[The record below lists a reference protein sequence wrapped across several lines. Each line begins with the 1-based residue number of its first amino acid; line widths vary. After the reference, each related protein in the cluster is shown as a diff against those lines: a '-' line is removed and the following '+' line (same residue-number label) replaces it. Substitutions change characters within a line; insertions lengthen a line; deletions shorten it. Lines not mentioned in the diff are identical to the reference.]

1 MKLYIIPLYY
11 RQSIRNY
18 GIDSADYKEEIKS
31 SKTKMQKTA
40 AHIYGS
46 KIVTMTTHFLEKD
59 PDIKRERIY
68 AAISFFCHLLFIV
81 GIIFFFFV
89 VLLLSPSI
97 AIEPKSVSKTAKP
110 IATENIS
117 TNVIVITI
125 LIISVGSR
133 YHCIYLWNSG

>member
-31 SKTKMQKTA
+31 SRTKMQKTA
-40 AHIYGS
+40 AHIYVS

-68 AAISFFCHLLFIV
+68 AAISFFCHLLFTV
-81 GIIFFFFV
+81 GIIFFLLV
-89 VLLLSPSI
+89 ALLLNPSTT
-97 AIEPKSVSKTAKP
+97 IEPNSVSMMVNP
-110 IATENIS
+110 IVTENVS
-117 TNVIVITI
+117 TIVIVTT
-125 LIISVGSR
+125 LF
-133 YHCIYLWNSG
+133 

>member
-31 SKTKMQKTA
+31 SRTKMKKTA
-40 AHIYGS
+40 AHIYVS

-68 AAISFFCHLLFIV
+68 AAISFFCHLLFTV
-81 GIIFFFFV
+81 GIIFFLLV
-89 VLLLSPSI
+89 ALLLNPSS
-97 AIEPKSVSKTAKP
+97 AIEPNSVSMMVNP
-110 IATENIS
+110 IVTENVS
-117 TNVIVITI
+117 TIVIVTT
-125 LIISVGSR
+125 LF
-133 YHCIYLWNSG
+133 

>member
-31 SKTKMQKTA
+31 SRTKMQKTA
-40 AHIYGS
+40 AHIYVS

-68 AAISFFCHLLFIV
+68 AAISFFCHLLFTV
-81 GIIFFFFV
+81 GIIFFLLV
-89 VLLLSPSI
+89 ALLLNPSS
-97 AIEPKSVSKTAKP
+97 AIEPNSVSMMVNP
-110 IATENIS
+110 IVTENVS
-117 TNVIVITI
+117 TIVIITT
-125 LIISVGSR
+125 LF
-133 YHCIYLWNSG
+133 

>member
-40 AHIYGS
+40 AHIYVS

-59 PDIKRERIY
+59 PDIKKGKDL
-68 AAISFFCHLLFIV
+68 CCN
-81 GIIFFFFV
+81 FFFLPFAIYCWNNF
-89 VLLLSPSI
+89 LFACCSSP
-97 AIEPKSVSKTAKP
+97 
-110 IATENIS
+110 
-117 TNVIVITI
+117 
-125 LIISVGSR
+125 
-133 YHCIYLWNSG
+133 

>member
-31 SKTKMQKTA
+31 SRTKMQKTA
-40 AHIYGS
+40 AHIYVS

-68 AAISFFCHLLFIV
+68 AAISFFCHLLFTV
-81 GIIFFFFV
+81 GIIFFLLV
-89 VLLLSPSI
+89 ALLLNPST
-97 AIEPKSVSKTAKP
+97 AIEPNSVSMMVNP
-110 IATENIS
+110 IVTENVS
-117 TNVIVITI
+117 TIVIVTT
-125 LIISVGSR
+125 L
-133 YHCIYLWNSG
+133 L

>member
-68 AAISFFCHLLFIV
+68 AAISFFCHLLFTV
-81 GIIFFFFV
+81 GIIFFLLV
-89 VLLLSPSI
+89 ALLLNPST
-97 AIEPKSVSKTAKP
+97 AIEPNSVSMMVNP
-110 IATENIS
+110 IVTENVS
-117 TNVIVITI
+117 TIVIVTT
-125 LIISVGSR
+125 LF
-133 YHCIYLWNSG
+133 

>member
-31 SKTKMQKTA
+31 SRTKMQKTA
-40 AHIYGS
+40 AHIYVS

-81 GIIFFFFV
+81 GIIFFLLV
-89 VLLLSPSI
+89 ALLLNPST
-97 AIEPKSVSKTAKP
+97 AIEPNSVSMMVNP
-110 IATENIS
+110 IVTENVS
-117 TNVIVITI
+117 TIVIVTT
-125 LIISVGSR
+125 LF
-133 YHCIYLWNSG
+133 

>member
-31 SKTKMQKTA
+31 SRTKMKKTA
-40 AHIYGS
+40 AHIYVS

-68 AAISFFCHLLFIV
+68 AAISFFCHLLFTV
-81 GIIFFFFV
+81 GIIFFLLV
-89 VLLLSPSI
+89 ALLLNPST
-97 AIEPKSVSKTAKP
+97 AIEPNSVSMMVNP
-110 IATENIS
+110 IVTENVS
-117 TNVIVITI
+117 TIVIVTT
-125 LIISVGSR
+125 LF
-133 YHCIYLWNSG
+133 

>member
-31 SKTKMQKTA
+31 SRTKMQKTA
-40 AHIYGS
+40 AHIYVS

-68 AAISFFCHLLFIV
+68 AAISFFCHLLFTV
-81 GIIFFFFV
+81 GIIFFLLV
-89 VLLLSPSI
+89 ALLLNPSS
-97 AIEPKSVSKTAKP
+97 AIEPNSVSMMVNP
-110 IATENIS
+110 IVTENVS
-117 TNVIVITI
+117 TIVIVTT
-125 LIISVGSR
+125 LF
-133 YHCIYLWNSG
+133 

>member
-31 SKTKMQKTA
+31 SRTKMQKTA
-40 AHIYGS
+40 AHIYVS

-68 AAISFFCHLLFIV
+68 AAISFFCHLLFTV
-81 GIIFFFFV
+81 GIIFFLLV
-89 VLLLSPSI
+89 ALLLNPST
-97 AIEPKSVSKTAKP
+97 AIEPNSVSMMVNP
-110 IATENIS
+110 IVTENVS
-117 TNVIVITI
+117 TIVIVTT
-125 LIISVGSR
+125 LF
-133 YHCIYLWNSG
+133 